1 MYTPLFAETC
11 LAAACKTVFCV
22 TKVFG
27 QPSHQTVHAKQVLL
41 PSSAN
46 ATSVCVLS
54 LRLLPLNSV
63 SQRERAVY
71 KMRSGT
77 RIYDLLCC
85 LAIRP
90 QLFEFFQKD
99 SIPLFGDDEDVKII
113 DSVLSYIHKEDT
125 DVEETID
132 IISFLDKG
140 GWNSLAQQ
148 VRQGI
153 NGHFSAGSDIEAE
166 FHALVAALWKEYG
179 KEMPTP

>member
-1 MYTPLFAETC
+1 M
-11 LAAACKTVFCV
+11 
-22 TKVFG
+22 G
-27 QPSHQTVHAKQVLL
+27 
-41 PSSAN
+41 
-46 ATSVCVLS
+46 
-54 LRLLPLNSV
+54 
-63 SQRERAVY
+63 ERCIKCAP
-71 KMRSGT
+71 GT

-153 NGHFSAGSDIEAE
+153 NGHFLRALTLKQNFTHWLRRCGKNMARKCRPLVIIRKIQELPNYIPLQKRNQIKIKE
-166 FHALVAALWKEYG
+166 FMKKLVVVGILLRSRTKIIKEIFWMKLVRG
-179 KEMPTP
+179 

>member
-1 MYTPLFAETC
+1 
-11 LAAACKTVFCV
+11 
-22 TKVFG
+22 
-27 QPSHQTVHAKQVLL
+27 
-41 PSSAN
+41 
-46 ATSVCVLS
+46 
-54 LRLLPLNSV
+54 
-63 SQRERAVY
+63 
-71 KMRSGT
+71 MRSGT

-179 KEMPTP
+179 KEMPTLSNNPEDSGITKLHPSTKAQSDKNKRIYEKTGRGRHTSAKPNKNNKRNFLDEISERLKKS